1 MSSSITPNRDKH
13 LGWKTLGAFVAA
25 FVAGWIAGIVVG
37 LTTRQIG
44 LLLHLSEP
52 VGHTLSWVGIT
63 TARLIPWVLA
73 THVVLKRRLRDL
85 AFRFHPGWWADL
97 LAGIGITALAMWMVF
112 IASERIG
119 WLVVDG
125 WTWQTLSIN
134 AFLGTLWV
142 SLLINVLVALGEEV
156 TFRAYLLTGLK
167 EAWGRRIGLAIMMVT
182 FGVVHLP
189 AYMGQGM
196 QSLVLVVAIVLAAA
210 MGVLLGLI
218 YLRTGSLWMPVGIH
232 FAWNL
237 VETDLLNLTGDATNS
252 NLIGAVTRLQG
263 PLSPTGAAYGSA
275 IVLDLLAFVLLSVGV
290 WLWLARR
297 RPVEKMRPL

>member
-1 MSSSITPNRDKH
+1 MSSSITPNKDRY
-13 LGWKTLGAFVAA
+13 LGWKTLGVFVAA
-25 FVAGWIAGIVVG
+25 FVAGWIAGIIVG

-52 VGHTLSWVGIT
+52 IGHTLSWVGIT

-85 AFRFHPGWWADL
+85 AFRFHPGWWSDL
-97 LAGIGITALAMWMVF
+97 LAGIGITALAMGIVF
-112 IASERIG
+112 IVSERAG
-119 WLVVDG
+119 WLAVDG
-125 WTWQTLSIN
+125 WMWQTLSLGP
-134 AFLGTLWV
+134 FLGTLWV

-196 QSLVLVVAIVLAAA
+196 QSLVLVLAIVLAAA

-218 YLRTGSLWMPVGIH
+218 YLRTGSLWMPIGIH

-237 VETDLLNLTGDATNS
+237 VEGDLLNLTGDATNT

-263 PLSPTGAAYGSA
+263 PLSPTGTAYGNA
-275 IVLDLLAFVLLSVGV
+275 IVLDLLAFVILSVGV

-297 RPVEKMRPL
+297 Q